1 MEHFD
6 ETGDPLTEYFIEKIQ
21 AVSVDRKAMTAS
33 NKGDSRPVSGNGV
46 SKELQSVEQVKHT
59 RAMQFVLQT
68 KVEEFTEKEVEDKKV
83 EKVAEDFEQQ
93 FSSNQV
99 IIDKGLEK
107 QRDAVMLKLANRRC
121 QSFSRT
127 LRDV

>member
-6 ETGDPLTEYFIEKIQ
+6 ESGDPLTEYFIEKIQ
-21 AVSVDRKAMTAS
+21 AVSVDRRAMTANGKS
-33 NKGDSRPVSGNGV
+33 EARPESGTSVG
-46 SKELQSVEQVKHT
+46 KELQSVEQVKHT
-59 RAMQFVLQT
+59 RAMQYVLQS
-68 KVEEFTEKEVEDKKV
+68 KVAEFTEKEAEDKKV
-83 EKVAEDFEQQ
+83 EKVAEVFEQQ

-107 QRDAVMLKLANRRC
+107 QKDAVMLRLANRRC